1 MGMGVAME
9 TGPFDFGCGNHEDE
23 DASTK
28 MSYASPPPPPASVLA
43 PLWLI
48 LPYFEISFNLR
59 KDCSFSIRERR
70 PSSSRITT
78 MIVDGAVLLSSDPT
92 LDRDF
97 VTIVFFECEHRRQ
110 IVALRPSPFSMSSP
124 PSAPHPPR
132 HQRLRGL
139 NHFPPH
145 RRLRRTLLQD
155 WYICLHLL
163 PWLLYRVA
171 HPLPRGLHG
180 GLPVQPLHRR
190 GDSTP
195 PVLPLSL
202 TGQMEQESGNQ
213 PYDGATANHALLSS
227 APTLHRDFLV
237 IVFLEA
243 VHLRCV
249 TCRPGERSWTANPK
263 SIFLGPPV
271 DDPGRRSFVPD
282 DGGHALRRGYADNRY
297 WAVLGVDPGPP
308 GRVKV
313 TQHGAAF
320 PRACRHTIP
329 SALVPS
335 AGELLLVTWCHDRTA
350 NATSDLI
357 LRVFRFDR
365 GDMGWKAVA
374 CGETTYAFES
384 DELRYTAFAATMEV
398 FMVTTSD
405 GYAVLSSRYHSIYL
419 WNHLTSQF
427 LTNAADYLRRRQL
440 VAPVPP
446 SAPSSSSS
454 PTPPSQA
461 SAPPSASPMEDLRLT
476 LEGAEYPSLPRDVVL
491 VRDFRR
497 QHVLAVGRHRRSR
510 GSRRG
515 PLGGQRIH
523 TR

>member
-1 MGMGVAME
+1 MWAGLSAHLVHVTSKFLRSAADYLRFRAVCRSWRSALPLSRCHLPPQLPILLVLSAFEDWITFRLAADSAGHCCR
-9 TGPFDFGCGNHEDE
+9 TGISACISCLGS
-23 DASTK
+23 STG
-28 MSYASPPPPPASVLA
+28 
-43 PLWLI
+43 WLI
-48 LPYFEISFNLR
+48 LFHE
-59 KDCSFSIRERR
+59 
-70 PSSSRITT
+70 
-78 MIVDGAVLLSSDPT
+78 
-92 LDRDF
+92 
-97 VTIVFFECEHRRQ
+97 
-110 IVALRPSPFSMSSP
+110 
-124 PSAPHPPR
+124 
-132 HQRLRGL
+132 
-139 NHFPPH
+139 
-145 RRLRRTLLQD
+145 
-155 WYICLHLL
+155 
-163 PWLLYRVA
+163 
-171 HPLPRGLHG
+171 
-180 GLPVQPLHRR
+180 
-190 GDSTP
+190 DSTE
-195 PVLPLSL
+195 
-202 TGQMEQESGNQ
+202 MEQESGNQ

-365 GDMGWKAVA
+365 GDMGRKAVA

-384 DELRYTAFAATMEV
+384 DELRYTAFAATTEV

-476 LEGAEYPSLPRDVVL
+476 LEGAEYPSVPRDVVL

-497 QHVLAVGRHRRSR
+497 QQVLAVGRHRRSR